1 MTPYL
6 QDPDIT
12 LYNGDALEVLRELPD
27 KSVHMCA
34 TSPPFYGLRDYQVE
48 GQIGLEESPD
58 EWVARLVEVFREV
71 RRVLRDDGTLW
82 VEIGDSYAANGRYD
96 DKYEAKP
103 DRVTEGRD
111 TRWALSSEQKHAKSR
126 KGLRTKEIKPKDL
139 LGQPWLL
146 AFALRADGWYLRSEI
161 IWARPNPMPESVTDR
176 PTKAHSTVFL
186 LSKSPRY
193 YFDARRRSGSRLRR
207 ARLLRASSLHGFPTV
222 ARRTQSIAPPSTAP
236 KAKPPAVPMDAAPPP

>member
-1 MTPYL
+1 VYLLQAPGRGGLVMPYL
-6 QDPDIT
+6 SDPDVT
-12 LYNGDALEVLRELPD
+12 LYQGDALEVLRTLPD
-27 KSVHMCA
+27 RSVHMCA
-34 TSPPFYGLRDYQVE
+34 TSPPFYGLRDYGAE

-82 VEIGDSYAANGRYD
+82 VEIGDSYSGGG
-96 DKYEAKP
+96 P
-103 DRVTEGRD
+103 GGHEGGTLVGTPPQGAGNEYRRD
-111 TRWALSSEQKHAKSR
+111 TW
-126 KGLRTKEIKPKDL
+126 GKPKDL

-193 YFDARRRSGSRLRR
+193 FYDQEAVREAPAPSGQSPPSQPPSPTSQPGRRSS
-207 ARLLRASSLHGFPTV
+207 
-222 ARRTQSIAPPSTAP
+222 
-236 KAKPPAVPMDAAPPP
+236 

>member
-1 MTPYL
+1 MRSPEAAECPRSDEHAARRGA
-6 QDPDIT
+6 QHASEP
-12 LYNGDALEVLRELPD
+12 REQ
-27 KSVHMCA
+27 SRA
-34 TSPPFYGLRDYQVE
+34 TICGKCGARRIDR
-48 GQIGLEESPD
+48 QIGLEESPD

-82 VEIGDSYAANGRYD
+82 VEIGDSYANSEAGR
-96 DKYEAKP
+96 
-103 DRVTEGRD
+103 
-111 TRWALSSEQKHAKSR
+111 EQKPSTSTTIGRSRGKDQRIRPHARSALIPR
-126 KGLRTKEIKPKDL
+126 AQTNVPSEYAKPKDL

-193 YFDARRRSGSRLRR
+193 FYDRGDPGGVSPRW
-207 ARLLRASSLHGFPTV
+207 T
-222 ARRTQSIAPPSTAP
+222 
-236 KAKPPAVPMDAAPPP
+236 